1 MPLGEL
7 PAPTGAVAAVLGLRY
22 GAFSADVEPFTTLSS
37 SRDLATGG
45 RVRVGLVGAS
55 LYPCGHL
62 GVLYGCL
69 GLGVGSLRAESEG
82 VPDARK
88 DSGLHVTAS
97 LRVGVSV
104 PVGGPLA
111 LEAFGDAVVPLVQ
124 SALLVRRQEQFMV
137 PEIAARLGAGFVV
150 SL

>member
-7 PAPTGAVAAVLGLRY
+7 PAPTGAVAALIGVRY
-22 GAFSADVEPFTTLSS
+22 RAFSVDLEPFTTLSTS
-37 SRDLATGG
+37 QDLSTGG
-45 RVRVGLVGAS
+45 RVRAS
-55 LYPCGHL
+55 VIGVSVFPCGHL
-62 GVLYGCL
+62 GVFYGCL

-82 VPDARK
+82 VLDPRK
-88 DSGLHVTAS
+88 DSGAHVTTA
-97 LRVGVSV
+97 LRLGVSV

-124 SALLVRRQEQFMV
+124 SALLVGQKEQFVV